1 MIKLKRRAFLA
12 GTSAVLILPALPAL
26 ATGYT
31 EADVLKE
38 KVSSGAL
45 PPVTDR
51 LPANPLVV
59 KPLESVGKYGGDW
72 NMALVG
78 GGSLSMLFRYQA
90 YEPLLRYTPDWSGV
104 ALNVAE
110 AFDGDAES
118 KVYTIRLRKG
128 MKWSDGQPYTTAD
141 VKFWYDTVLTDKRVA
156 VTS

>member
-51 LPANPLVV
+51 LPANPLG
-59 KPLESVGKYGGDW
+59 EDCRSGEGDADRSVGAEIRD
-72 NMALVG
+72 
-78 GGSLSMLFRYQA
+78 
-90 YEPLLRYTPDWSGV
+90 DGV
-104 ALNVAE
+104 AMP
-110 AFDGDAES
+110 AFNRPDERA
-118 KVYTIRLRKG
+118 
-128 MKWSDGQPYTTAD
+128 
-141 VKFWYDTVLTDKRVA
+141 
-156 VTS
+156 